1 MKAKSLMIV
10 ALAAFCCLGTQA
22 RSKKKSTVKPVVAAA
37 ADVNPCRPTPSATP
51 WVWRRDSRSSSIS
64 FSAKA

>member
-22 RSKKKSTVKPVVAAA
+22 RSKKKIDREAGGG
-37 ADVNPCRPTPSATP
+37 CRC
-51 WVWRRDSRSSSIS
+51 
-64 FSAKA
+64 